1 MNCIRCGV
9 EMKSTTG
16 GNYTCPKCDMEVNDL
31 VYRPQN
37 CDMPLPQDFD
47 KQRGW
52 ICPVCGKGVAPWI
65 SECPCKNDT
74 DVTNITTTNKAE
86 WIHLP
91 CKVGDVVYQVTRN
104 FISEFRVRFVE
115 IATCGNLFLHTD
127 LISGIVYTGEV
138 FSESDIGKTVF
149 LAREDAEKTLEE
161 MRKGDE
167 GK

>member
-1 MNCIRCGV
+1 MKNSRDRLINFLIKAGV
-9 EMKSTTG
+9 TFR
-16 GNYTCPKCDMEVNDL
+16 PCDIADYL
-31 VYRPQN
+31 
-37 CDMPLPQDFD
+37 
-47 KQRGW
+47 
-52 ICPVCGKGVAPWI
+52 IAHGVIAP
-65 SECPCKNDT
+65 
-74 DVTNITTTNKAE
+74 
-86 WIHLP
+86 P

-149 LAREDAEKTLEE
+149 LTREEAEKALED
-161 MRKGDE
+161 MRKEDD

>member
-1 MNCIRCGV
+1 MIYKDCIHYEACKDIYYPMSTYDEEAKAFDESDSCDGCQFYSD
-9 EMKSTTG
+9 KSR
-16 GNYTCPKCDMEVNDL
+16 YIE
-31 VYRPQN
+31 
-37 CDMPLPQDFD
+37 
-47 KQRGW
+47 
-52 ICPVCGKGVAPWI
+52 
-65 SECPCKNDT
+65 
-74 DVTNITTTNKAE
+74 
-86 WIHLP
+86 LP

-149 LAREDAEKTLEE
+149 LTREEAEKALED
-161 MRKGDE
+161 MRKEDE

>member
-1 MNCIRCGV
+1 MNCKDCLHFDVCLLGAPV
-9 EMKSTTG
+9 YGLTGTCLNFNNKSTW
-16 GNYTCPKCDMEVNDL
+16 V
-31 VYRPQN
+31 
-37 CDMPLPQDFD
+37 
-47 KQRGW
+47 
-52 ICPVCGKGVAPWI
+52 
-65 SECPCKNDT
+65 
-74 DVTNITTTNKAE
+74 
-86 WIHLP
+86 HLP

-149 LAREDAEKTLEE
+149 LTREEAEKALQD
-161 MRKGDE
+161 MRKEDE